1 MRKLGKMKHDEC
13 APWCDHNPER
23 HTEDCQ
29 DSYCDSYECW
39 EKEHRVR
46 LVAGPEVRFNTRE
59 SRANINMMTKQEK
72 RTKRELDNTPQ

>member
-1 MRKLGKMKHDEC
+1 MRKLGEMEHDEC
-13 APWCDHNPER
+13 APWCDHDPER

-46 LVAGPEVRFNTRE
+46 LVAGPETLNLHAEVRF
-59 SRANINMMTKQEK
+59 
-72 RTKRELDNTPQ
+72 LDSVPKH